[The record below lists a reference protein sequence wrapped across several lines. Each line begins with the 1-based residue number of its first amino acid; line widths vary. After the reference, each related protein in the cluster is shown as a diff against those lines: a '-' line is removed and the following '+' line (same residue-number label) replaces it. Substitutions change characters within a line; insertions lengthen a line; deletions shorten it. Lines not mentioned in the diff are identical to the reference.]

1 MENGGIFIPIDT
13 WGFSELNWR
22 HNFPGGIIWKISRIN
37 HGFVFWGC
45 SWFYTQMSKV
55 ENYMP
60 YAYALILFA
69 YCIIL
74 LSLPSCPLCLP
85 MTSSLCRTSFV
96 SVYNLTMKS
105 SLSVYFTFQSLRIEM
120 TNFQECFLFLK
131 LCLQMPSSPWDSRIL
146 SQSSI
151 PTKTGDYTNFD
162 LPDLSAGTGAVKLHL
177 IQFHLNL
184 SD

>member
-1 MENGGIFIPIDT
+1 MAARCLVAFIRPLEAQSKHNIVSWQYTTRIPKFNQILISGIFTPIYT

-37 HGFVFWGC
+37 HGSVFRGWRD
-45 SWFYTQMSKV
+45 STLKRQMLKITCH
-55 ENYMP
+55 MP
-60 YAYALILFA
+60 MPLYFFILHYFALYRRA
-69 YCIIL
+69 RCV
-74 LSLPSCPLCLP
+74 CPWHQACARLHLYQ
-85 MTSSLCRTSFV
+85 V
-96 SVYNLTMKS
+96 
-105 SLSVYFTFQSLRIEM
+105 
-120 TNFQECFLFLK
+120 
-131 LCLQMPSSPWDSRIL
+131 MPSSPWDSRIL